1 MKKIYAFINS
11 KCSFGVNVLA
21 LSEGGEV
28 LTRHTSSSKGW
39 AKHDIGITS
48 DWKHKIYDEK
58 YPEGWELIWVDDPE
72 EKVKN
77 DADFALAARLADADE
92 EVESE
97 KN

>member
-1 MKKIYAFINS
+1 
-11 KCSFGVNVLA
+11 
-21 LSEGGEV
+21 
-28 LTRHTSSSKGW
+28 
-39 AKHDIGITS
+39 
-48 DWKHKIYDEK
+48 
-58 YPEGWELIWVDDPE
+58 LIWVDDPE